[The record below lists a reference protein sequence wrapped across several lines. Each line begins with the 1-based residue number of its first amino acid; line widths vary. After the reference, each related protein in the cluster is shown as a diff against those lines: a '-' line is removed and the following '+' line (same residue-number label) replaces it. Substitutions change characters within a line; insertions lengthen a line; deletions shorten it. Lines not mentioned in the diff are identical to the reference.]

1 MTSCLQLFK
10 LKLKTKCFTKSPRI
24 RLNLEKRKDSKIVEV
39 FQAKISLKFAAISV
53 LSNDV
58 ETLANSLKQVLRS
71 TAEEV
76 AGRQGK
82 QIQLWVTKE
91 VLDLSDQRRQLRQ
104 QKYASTEAGVEQ
116 EK

>member
-1 MTSCLQLFK
+1 M
-10 LKLKTKCFTKSPRI
+10 
-24 RLNLEKRKDSKIVEV
+24 NLEKRKDSKIAEV

-104 QKYASTEAGVEQ
+104 QKQTSAEAELEYREVNGECRTKMKAAKEEWTEEQ
-116 EK
+116 LFT